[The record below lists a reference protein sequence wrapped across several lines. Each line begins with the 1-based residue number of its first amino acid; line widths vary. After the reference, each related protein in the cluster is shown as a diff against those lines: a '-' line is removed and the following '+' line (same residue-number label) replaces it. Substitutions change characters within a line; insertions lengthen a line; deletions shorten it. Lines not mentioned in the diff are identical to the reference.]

1 LSGKRVAR
9 SKIMRDGA
17 IGPAKIHSFNAK
29 NGGCLRGFLRARC
42 DIAKWSGLTIGGVNN
57 KNAMALRSQQR
68 HGCAKT
74 KFGIIWMRR
83 NNRDI
88 HGVLLQ
94 FANGLC
100 SQ

>member
-1 LSGKRVAR
+1 
-9 SKIMRDGA
+9 
-17 IGPAKIHSFNAK
+17 
-29 NGGCLRGFLRARC
+29 
-42 DIAKWSGLTIGGVNN
+42 
-57 KNAMALRSQQR
+57 MALRSQQR